1 MKRYLI
7 AFAIAVVC
15 LGLFCSFTL
24 DQAQAQAKKAAASTP
39 AKKATSAEP
48 KITVLNPLGTP
59 PPIKLK
65 QMAPRLATLDGKTI
79 YIVDDGFV
87 GGDNLLLEMVDWFK
101 ANYPNTTIVFKRKGG
116 GGFDVEDPK
125 LWAEIKEKANGVII
139 GMGH

>member
-1 MKRYLI
+1 MKWHMTV
-7 AFAIAVVC
+7 AVIAVLCV
-15 LGLFCSFTL
+15 GLFCSFPSL
-24 DQAQAQAKKAAASTP
+24 NNQAQAQGKAAP
-39 AKKATSAEP
+39 AQ

-65 QMAPRLATLDGKTI
+65 SMAPRLNTLDGKTI

-87 GGDNLLLEMVDWFK
+87 GGDNLLLEIVDWFGK
-101 ANYPNTTIVFKRKGG
+101 NYPSTKVVFKRKGG

-125 LWAEIKEKANGVII
+125 LWAEIKENANAVII

>member
-1 MKRYLI
+1 MEEESGMKLRITVI
-7 AFAIAVVC
+7 ALLCV
-15 LGLFCSFTL
+15 GLCCGFQVAGSG
-24 DQAQAQAKKAAASTP
+24 AYAQAKKAAP
-39 AKKATSAEP
+39 AEP

-65 QMAPRLATLDGKTI
+65 TMAPRLDTLDGKTI

-101 ANYPNTTIVFKRKGG
+101 ANHPKTTVVFKRKGG